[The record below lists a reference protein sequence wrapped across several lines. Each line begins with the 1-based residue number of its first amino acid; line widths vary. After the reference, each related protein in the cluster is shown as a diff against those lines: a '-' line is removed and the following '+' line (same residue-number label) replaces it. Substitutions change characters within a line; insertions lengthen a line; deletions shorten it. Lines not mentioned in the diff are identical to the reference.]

1 MLVKL
6 RVSLT
11 TKGCAISRRKTTF
24 GETLTESHINPT
36 NFEKMNVRKA
46 AQLLSD
52 SVAHALRRYRRDKKF
67 AYLFK
72 GSETTER
79 FTKLINDVFDVMNG
93 RCIKQGI
100 NVTNWWKK
108 KKILYI
114 FLDILDVTEECNR
127 TRKPNDP
134 DTPVK
139 MFLSDATLQSWRV
152 TVLSVI
158 TLTEETFYVRYT
170 SVLTGKLN
178 QDPLEV
184 KFK

>member
-1 MLVKL
+1 
-6 RVSLT
+6 
-11 TKGCAISRRKTTF
+11 
-24 GETLTESHINPT
+24 
-36 NFEKMNVRKA
+36 MNVGKA

-67 AYLFK
+67 SYLFK
-72 GSETTER
+72 DSETTER

-93 RCIKQGI
+93 RFIAQGI

-108 KKILYI
+108 KKKLDT
-114 FLDILDVTEECNR
+114 FLDILDLTEECNR
-127 TRKPNDP
+127 TRKQNDP
-134 DTPVK
+134 KTPVK
-139 MFLSDATLQSWRV
+139 MFLSNTTLQAWRV
-152 TVLSVI
+152 TVLSLLVLSVI
-158 TLTEETFYVRYT
+158 ALTEEMFNIGYT

>member
-1 MLVKL
+1 MYDLEK
-6 RVSLT
+6 
-11 TKGCAISRRKTTF
+11 KNHFRRAFK
-24 GETLTESHINPT
+24 LTESHIHPT
-36 NFEKMNVRKA
+36 NFEKMNVGKA

-52 SVAHALRRYRRDKKF
+52 SVAHALRRYRRNKKY

-72 GSETTER
+72 DSETTER
-79 FTKLINDVFDVMNG
+79 FTKLVNDVFDVMNG
-93 RCIKQGI
+93 RYTAQGI

-108 KKILYI
+108 KKKLDI
-114 FLDILDVTEECNR
+114 FLEILDVTEECNR

-134 DTPVK
+134 KTPVK
-139 MFLSDATLQSWRV
+139 MFLSNTTLQAWRV

-158 TLTEETFYVRYT
+158 ALTEEMFNVGYT

-184 KFK
+184 KI